1 MYLRAFLASL
11 TCAGAALASDGTLP
25 ARFDSAETPLAIRAA
40 PAPDAAV
47 LGHLQPGA
55 QGVQVIARSADGAWG
70 QIAHGEGDGWAAH
83 GRAQP
88 PTVATGSKPATALLW
103 GGAVLGRASA
113 DPLFRRVRT
122 AEHPEMPLQIT
133 GTDSRPGADGPVRLW
148 TFAGET
154 ATASLLVR
162 HEMCSDGMSDRPFGL
177 SAAFTMIESTGA
189 VHLRLGCCALTGP

>member
-70 QIAHGEGDGWAAH
+70 QIAHGEGDGWLPMA
-83 GRAQP
+83 GLSRQP
-88 PTVATGSKPATALLW
+88 SPPGSKPATALLW

-113 DPLFRRVRT
+113 DPFF
-122 AEHPEMPLQIT
+122 AEFEQPEHPEMPLQIT

>member
-1 MYLRAFLASL
+1 M
-11 TCAGAALASDGTLP
+11 
-25 ARFDSAETPLAIRAA
+25 
-40 PAPDAAV
+40 
-47 LGHLQPGA
+47 
-55 QGVQVIARSADGAWG
+55 IARSADGAWG
-70 QIAHGEGDGWAAH
+70 QIAHGEGDGWLPMA
-83 GRAQP
+83 GLSRQP
-88 PTVATGSKPATALLW
+88 SPQDQSLPLRCYGVEPFWGVHLPTPFFAEFEQP
-103 GGAVLGRASA
+103 
-113 DPLFRRVRT
+113 
-122 AEHPEMPLQIT
+122 EHPEMPLQIT